1 MATIALRRGSE
12 SNKVK
17 QLQAF
22 LFPMNPEKWDGVF
35 GPETE
40 GMVTQFQ
47 KSRGLTPDGIVG
59 DLTAK
64 VFNDVIPFANPLGI
78 GNMEPTLTS
87 NQAYE
92 LADAGST
99 GDEELIESS
108 LENVANNTFTL
119 EDTEDIV
126 ESPSP
131 ITDDPIVPG
140 APDNPS
146 DPVLGIDDGVNNGPD
161 LGQEFDTFN
170 INSSEFNKPFTDGDM
185 GAARAYVPDRMNDDL
200 YRNNTSY
207 DKFDDSSK
215 LTASGMASEYI
226 SAFGLP
232 DTLAPFLMNMFY
244 DGVPSSAILPAIR
257 QTPEYKTKFPAMEI
271 RRVQGLAPLNEA
283 QYLDLQ
289 DGYYA
294 LTDAAGID
302 RQFMSPV
309 DTEVLI
315 GNDVSLNEFQ
325 SRVALA
331 EEASKAADPE
341 TIKLLRD
348 QHNYSQGDIISLYLD
363 VDKTKNVVDARRVM
377 NSANLAT
384 AADRI
389 LGGIG
394 ETANVTNKTSRSIK
408 YELGDL
414 LRRANVQ
421 ERELQA
427 QLNPARALTS
437 NLVGEQAIDEG
448 TVARGTFNLDKES
461 TDTVRRR
468 KANRLT
474 NFQGNS
480 GLGASGQGGLGF
492 GTTNT

>member
-22 LFPMNPEKWDGVF
+22 LFPMNPEKWDGIF
-35 GPETE
+35 GRETE

-78 GNMEPTLTS
+78 GNTEPTLTS
-87 NQAYE
+87 NQAYQ

-131 ITDDPIVPG
+131 STDVPDVPDDP
-140 APDNPS
+140 D
-146 DPVLGIDDGVNNGPD
+146 DPVSGIGDGGNNDGD
-161 LGQEFDTFN
+161 LGQEFDAFN
-170 INSSEFNKPFTDGDM
+170 ISSFDPTMNSGDSN
-185 GAARAYVPDRMNDDL
+185 AYRAYGAQIDQDFARDSE
-200 YRNNTSY
+200 YYTSI
-207 DKFDDSSK
+207 DEPQ
-215 LTASGMASEYI
+215 LGATAMATEYI
-226 SAFGLP
+226 SLFGLP
-232 DTLAPFLMNMFY
+232 KSLVPQIMGAFQNGM
-244 DGVPSSAILPAIR
+244 PSSSILPFIR
-257 QTPEYKTKFPAMEI
+257 STSEYNFKFPAMQA
-271 RRVQGLAPLNEA
+271 RRNSGLSPLNEA
-283 QYLDLQ
+283 EYLDLQ
-289 DGYYA
+289 DGYTR
-294 LTDAAGID
+294 LIDSAGID
-302 RQFMSPV
+302 RKFMTAE
-309 DTEVLI
+309 DTERLI
-315 GNDVSLNEFQ
+315 QRDVSLNEFQ

-331 EEASKAADPE
+331 EEAANSADSE

-348 QHNYSQGDIISLYLD
+348 QYNYLQGDITSLYLD
-363 VDKTKNVVDARRVM
+363 VDKTKNIVDARRVM

-384 AADRI
+384 SADRI

-394 ETANVTNKTSRSIK
+394 ESANVTGKTSRSIK

-437 NLVGEQAIDEG
+437 NLVGEQTIDEG
-448 TVARGTFNLDKES
+448 TVARGTFNLDTVS
-461 TDTVRRR
+461 SDTVRRR
-468 KANRLT
+468 KENRLT
-474 NFQGNS
+474 NFQGSS